1 MTILRDGQKEKAMST
16 SKAMRERARI
26 PRPRT
31 SPAMLDGEWATAHWK
46 MGGNRP
52 APNHE
57 ESRHGE
63 ASAR

>member
-1 MTILRDGQKEKAMST
+1 MST